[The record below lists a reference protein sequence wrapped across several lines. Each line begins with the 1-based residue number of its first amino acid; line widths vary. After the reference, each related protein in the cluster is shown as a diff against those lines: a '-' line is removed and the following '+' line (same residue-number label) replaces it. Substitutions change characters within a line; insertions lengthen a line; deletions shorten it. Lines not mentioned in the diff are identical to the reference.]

1 MSDSLQPHG
10 LYSPWNS
17 LGQNTGVGSLSLLQG
32 GLPNPEIEP
41 RSPTLQADSF
51 FSKCFIIIIL
61 FYFTILYWFCH
72 TSTCIRHGCTHVA
85 HSKPPFHLPPHTIP
99 LGHSSAPAPSFL
111 YPASNLDWR
120 FVSYMILYM
129 FQCLSPKSLPPSL
142 FHRVQKTVIY
152 ICRLILYVLKKKNNR
167 WGKNRMASTKMFNMI
182 QLFTANNQKQTQ
194 YLSTPEWI
202 NN

>member
-1 MSDSLQPHG
+1 MQPHG

-85 HSKPPFHLPPHTIP
+85 HSKPPSHLPPHTIP
-99 LGHSSAPAPSFL
+99 LGHSSAPASPVSMHFYFSLKCTGEGNGNPLHCFCLENPRDKGAWWAAVYGVAQSRTRLKRLSSSSSSSSSSFCL
-111 YPASNLDWR
+111 LVSSLSNFRPDTRGRWW
-120 FVSYMILYM
+120 
-129 FQCLSPKSLPPSL
+129 SL
-142 FHRVQKTVIY
+142 F
-152 ICRLILYVLKKKNNR
+152 
-167 WGKNRMASTKMFNMI
+167 
-182 QLFTANNQKQTQ
+182 
-194 YLSTPEWI
+194 
-202 NN
+202 